1 MAWILVREQKAEN
14 TNPKVDYLGA
24 ALLVSG
30 ISSMVLYFN
39 LGGRVSFGEPAILA
53 LAAGSLVLMAVFVL
67 KSRNNE
73 HAIVDLSLFKN
84 HIFTWGIITAALH
97 SMSLSIQTL
106 VLPYYLIDGRGFST
120 TVSGLLISIAPV
132 FLIIL
137 TPISGWLSDKFGSR
151 ILCPVGMGIACLS
164 LFMLSRLNADSTIF
178 QILLPQ
184 ALFGIG
190 DAIFISPNNSLIM
203 GAVSREKLGVASALV
218 GTVRTVN
225 MAAGIVIAGA
235 IFTTRQLYHTAEMA
249 GSGLGETVV
258 ARLSLIG
265 GFQDTILFGAIVL
278 IFGTVTSFIAPGIRK
293 KLQ

>member
-1 MAWILVREQKAEN
+1 
-14 TNPKVDYLGA
+14 
-24 ALLVSG
+24 
-30 ISSMVLYFN
+30 MVLYFN

-67 KSRNNE
+67 KSRKNE
-73 HAIVDLSLFKN
+73 HAIIDLSLFKN
-84 HIFTWGIITAALH
+84 HVFTRGIITADLH

-132 FLIIL
+132 FLIVL
-137 TPISGWLSDKFGSR
+137 TPISGWLSDKIGSR
-151 ILCPVGMGIACLS
+151 ILCPVGMGVACLS
-164 LFMLSRLNADSTIF
+164 LFMLSWLNADSTIF

-203 GAVSREKLGVASALV
+203 GSVSREKLGVASALV

-225 MAAGIVIAGA
+225 MAVGIVIAGA
-235 IFTTRQLYHTAEMA
+235 IFTTRQLYHTVDLAE
-249 GSGLGETVV
+249 SGLGETIV
-258 ARLSLIG
+258 AQLALIG

-278 IFGTVTSFIAPGIRK
+278 IFGTVTAFITPRKRK